1 MKRGTTIALVSGAL
15 VAGLALGTVGI
26 AFAAPSNTATG
37 TTGFGTRLGAVCRQ
51 AGGTIADIVAK
62 VTGKSAADVS
72 AARAKGDSFADIAAT
87 KGISA
92 GTLTDDV
99 LAARKTA
106 LDAAVKA
113 KTITQAQ
120 ADAALARMKTNVSAK
135 ITSDAPS
142 GCTGTGA
149 GAAGK
154 GGQGRGQGQGQG
166 QGRGMM
172 GAGAGAG
179 ACVAQP

>member
-26 AFAAPSNTATG
+26 AFGAPAGTATG
-37 TTGFGTRLGAVCRQ
+37 TAGFGARMSAVCRQ

-62 VTGKSAADVS
+62 VTGQSTTDVY
-72 AARAKGDSFADIAAT
+72 AAREDGKSFADIAAA
-87 KGISA
+87 KGVSA
-92 GTLTDDV
+92 DKLTADV

-113 KTITQAQ
+113 GTVTQAQ
-120 ADAALARMKTNVSAK
+120 ADTALANMKTNVSAR

-142 GCTGTGA
+142 TCTGA
-149 GAAGK
+149 GP
-154 GGQGRGQGQGQG
+154 GGGTGNGGGRGMMGGG
-166 QGRGMM
+166 SGRGMM
-172 GAGAGAG
+172 GAGGT
-179 ACVAQP
+179 CIAQP

>member
-26 AFAAPSNTATG
+26 AFAAPSRTATG
-37 TTGFGTRLGAVCRQ
+37 TTGFGAGIGAICRQ

-62 VTGKSAADVS
+62 VTGQSTSDVY

-87 KGISA
+87 KGVSA
-92 GTLTDDV
+92 DRLTADV
-99 LAARKTA
+99 VAARKVA

-120 ADAALARMKTNVSAK
+120 ADTALANMKTRVAAK
-135 ITSDAPS
+135 VTSDAPDN
-142 GCTGTGA
+142 CTGTGPGSA
-149 GAAGK
+149 VGGK
-154 GGQGRGQGQGQG
+154 GQGKG

-179 ACVAQP
+179 ACGGMGVTQP

>member
-26 AFAAPSNTATG
+26 AFAAPSKTATG

-62 VTGKSAADVS
+62 VTGQSTSDVY
-72 AARAKGDSFADIAAT
+72 AARAKGDSFADIAAS
-87 KGISA
+87 KGVSA
-92 GTLTDDV
+92 DKLTADV
-99 LAARKTA
+99 VAARKTA

-113 KTITQAQ
+113 KTVTQAQ
-120 ADAALARMKTNVSAK
+120 ADAALARMKTNVSTK

-142 GCTGTGA
+142 DCTGTGA
-149 GAAGK
+149 GAGK
-154 GGQGRGQGQGQG
+154 GQGQGKGQGRG
-166 QGRGMM
+166 M
-172 GAGAGAG
+172 GAGAGACGG
-179 ACVAQP
+179 ACVTQP